1 MKGNLMGNI
10 AIKKSDN
17 ARDSLRAKLVIIEAL
32 IFFIPGFVIFYIY
45 YQKQITLDNTQILLF
60 IAVLALILGGLM
72 ILRQVFDRLLM
83 VQTLMKKA
91 EEGEGY
97 LIDVQKDT
105 DELHE
110 ITVSFNNLMKNFQGA
125 NSELQHR
132 IEEIAERKQAEADL
146 QRAKE
151 TAEAA
156 NMAKSRF
163 IANMS
168 HEFLTPLNA
177 VIGFS
182 QILKT
187 KTHGEL
193 NEKQIKYVNNVLESG
208 QHLLKLVNGIL
219 EFSKTEAEIAELELS
234 EFDIDEEIRSIVS
247 MVQTSADRKDI
258 TLSFQSQPNLPHIT
272 ADHNKFRQIVLNLL
286 NNAVKFTRH
295 GGLVVLTAKTVPSS
309 DIQVPGL
316 DQPEA
321 RNWKMETGDF
331 LEISVQDTGIG
342 IKPEDLERIFSIFEQ
357 VDTSTERL
365 FDGTGLGLTMC
376 RKLVEMHGGQ
386 IGVDSEG
393 EGKGCTFTVVLP
405 LTPKS
410 NV

>member
-1 MKGNLMGNI
+1 
-10 AIKKSDN
+10 
-17 ARDSLRAKLVIIEAL
+17 
-32 IFFIPGFVIFYIY
+32 
-45 YQKQITLDNTQILLF
+45 
-60 IAVLALILGGLM
+60 
-72 ILRQVFDRLLM
+72 M

-132 IEEIAERKQAEADL
+132 IEEIAERKRAEADL

>member
-1 MKGNLMGNI
+1 MGNI

>member
-1 MKGNLMGNI
+1 MGNI

-132 IEEIAERKQAEADL
+132 IEEIAERKKAEADL

>member
-1 MKGNLMGNI
+1 MENI

-17 ARDSLRAKLVIIEAL
+17 ARDSLRVKLVIIEAL

-45 YQKQITLDNTQILLF
+45 YQKQVSLDNTQLLLF
-60 IAVLALILGGLM
+60 IAALALILGGVM

-91 EEGEGY
+91 EGGEGY
-97 LIDVQKDT
+97 LIDVQKGT
-105 DELHE
+105 DELHD

-234 EFDIDEEIRSIVS
+234 EFDLDEEIRSIVS
-247 MVQTSADRKDI
+247 MVQTSADRKAI

-286 NNAVKFTRH
+286 NNAVKFTHH
-295 GGLVVLTAKTVPSS
+295 GGLIVLTAKTVPSS
-309 DIQVPGL
+309 DIQVPDL

-321 RNWKMETGDF
+321 RNWKLETGDF

-342 IKPEDLERIFSIFEQ
+342 IKPEDLKRIFSIFEQ

-365 FDGTGLGLTMC
+365 FDGTGLGLTIC

>member
-1 MKGNLMGNI
+1 MENI

-17 ARDSLRAKLVIIEAL
+17 VRDSLRVKLVIIEAL
-32 IFFIPGFVIFYIY
+32 IFFLPGFVIFYIY
-45 YQKQITLDNTQILLF
+45 YQKQVSLDNTQLLLF
-60 IAVLALILGGLM
+60 IAVLALILGGVM

-91 EEGEGY
+91 EGGEGY
-97 LIDVQKDT
+97 LIDVQKGT
-105 DELHE
+105 DELHD

-234 EFDIDEEIRSIVS
+234 EFDLDEEIRSIVS
-247 MVQTSADRKDI
+247 MVQTSADRKAI

-286 NNAVKFTRH
+286 NNAVKFTHH
-295 GGLVVLTAKTVPSS
+295 GGLIVLTAKTVPSS
-309 DIQVPGL
+309 DIQVPDL

-321 RNWKMETGDF
+321 RNWKLETGDF

-342 IKPEDLERIFSIFEQ
+342 IKPEDLKRIFSIFEQ

-365 FDGTGLGLTMC
+365 FDGTGLGLTIC